1 MIMVDPISDMLTRIR
16 NAQSAGHE
24 TVEVSLSKIKFEI
37 AKILKREKYIVDYKK
52 SGKGN
57 DKVLE
62 IGLKHPA
69 AIQEIKRISKPG
81 RRIYAKAPELKQVK
95 NGYGVSIVSTPK
107 GLMTGKEARK
117 ARLGGEILFE
127 IW

>member
-1 MIMVDPISDMLTRIR
+1 MVDPISDMLTRIR

-37 AKILKREKYIVDYKK
+37 AKILKREKYIDDYKK
-52 SGKGN
+52 SGKGV

-62 IGLKHPA
+62 ISLKSPA
-69 AIQEIKRISKPG
+69 AIQEIKRVSKPG
-81 RRIYAKAPELKQVK
+81 QRIYAKALELKQVK
-95 NGYGVSIVSTPK
+95 NGYGISIVSTPK
-107 GLMTGKEARK
+107 GLMTSKEARR
-117 ARLGGEILFE
+117 ARLGGEVLFE